1 MLMVVN
7 ELQELRREAENE
19 ALNARLSSK
28 FDALQNDM
36 ELMRVRIQNM
46 ENREALAIT
55 IALIC
60 LVLSPILY
68 FIRHG
73 PHLRQ

>member
-1 MLMVVN
+1 MKR
-7 ELQELRREAENE
+7 ELENE
-19 ALNARLSSK
+19 ALDAELSAK

-36 ELMRVRIQNM
+36 DSMRIRVKEM

-68 FIRHG
+68 FIQHG
-73 PHLRQ
+73 PYLRL

>member
-36 ELMRVRIQNM
+36 ELMR
-46 ENREALAIT
+46 
-55 IALIC
+55 
-60 LVLSPILY
+60 
-68 FIRHG
+68 
-73 PHLRQ
+73 